1 MTTENFMIILEM
13 MGNFSIISN
22 GNKCTSWL
30 KIYEDIG
37 CQDDIENPVIQKAQ
51 SLQPEFI

>member
-1 MTTENFMIILEM
+1 MIILEM

-37 CQDDIENPVIQKAQ
+37 CQDDIENPGNVTQKAQ